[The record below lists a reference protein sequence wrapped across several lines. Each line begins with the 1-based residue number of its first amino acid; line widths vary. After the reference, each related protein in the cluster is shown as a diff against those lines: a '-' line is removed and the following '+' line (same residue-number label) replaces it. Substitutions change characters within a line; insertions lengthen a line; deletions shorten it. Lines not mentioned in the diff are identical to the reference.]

1 MLIAIKYNEDDY
13 FANEFYAKVGGVSK
27 SEIDRLEYAF
37 LNLSQFNLF
46 VNEEVFDKYNS
57 YLISCHDEE
66 EEQNEEEEDD
76 NNSCEENLN
85 REPVLRCQMKK
96 ILFMCKLRSFI
107 LYDIICQRCSVK
119 VINLY

>member
-1 MLIAIKYNEDDY
+1 MIIAIKYNEDDY

-27 SEIDRLEYAF
+27 SEMDRLEYSF

-66 EEQNEEEEDD
+66 DD
-76 NNSCEENLN
+76 NDSCEENLN
-85 REPVLRCQMKK
+85 RGVSLRCQMKK
-96 ILFMCKLRSFI
+96 ILFMCNYYKEYYFI
-107 LYDIICQRCSVK
+107 
-119 VINLY
+119 

>member
-66 EEQNEEEEDD
+66 EEDD

-85 REPVLRCQMKK
+85 REVCVEMPNEK
-96 ILFMCKLRSFI
+96 
-107 LYDIICQRCSVK
+107 
-119 VINLY
+119 NLVHV